1 MSEYRSEHKGYY
13 VQPHKDHPTCYVVV
27 TTGKGGKI
35 PDCLSGM
42 FTARSVA
49 VRGIDTYV
57 NSRPIK
63 EKNSGETLET
73 GRSK

>member
-1 MSEYRSEHKGYY
+1 MSEYRSEHKGFYI
-13 VQPHKDHPTCYVVV
+13 QPHKEHPTCYTVV

-42 FTARSVA
+42 FTTRSIA
-49 VRGIDTYV
+49 KFEIETYV
-57 NSRPIK
+57 NNRPVK
-63 EKNSGETLET
+63 EKTSGETIDS